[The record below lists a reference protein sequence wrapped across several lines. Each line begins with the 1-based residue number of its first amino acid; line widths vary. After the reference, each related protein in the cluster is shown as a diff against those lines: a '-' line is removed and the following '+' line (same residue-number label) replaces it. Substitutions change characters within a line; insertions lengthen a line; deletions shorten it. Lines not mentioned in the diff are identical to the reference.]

1 MKYSGQ
7 TGEFFELVDLSK
19 ANQKQIAE
27 SGPNELS
34 FVWFQSGTHRLII
47 DHQEQVFQENDILF
61 LTEFHQ
67 VEVEELGQAKL
78 LRWNKPFYCILNHDS
93 EVGCKGVL
101 FYGAS
106 DLPIIHPEKEEKE
119 LFTAVWKM
127 LEFEMRSQDSL
138 QGEMLQMMLK
148 RILILSTRMYKE
160 QRQWNQVKEPASDLI
175 RQYHFLVEK
184 HFRCKHTVA
193 EYAELLH
200 KSPKTLS
207 NLFKQL
213 GSKSPLQYI
222 KDRKLLE
229 AKRLLAY
236 TDKTASEIGYE
247 LGFADVQSFSRF
259 FKKEEGQSP
268 TVFQELTLV
277 GKNG

>member
-1 MKYSGQ
+1 MEYKGQ
-7 TGEFFELVDLSK
+7 AGERFELVDINSS
-19 ANQKQIAE
+19 NQDLIGQ

-34 FVWFQSGTHRLII
+34 FVWFLSDQNQLLI
-47 DHQEQVFQENDILF
+47 DHKEHFFQKNDILS
-61 LTEFHQ
+61 LTEFHKI
-67 VEVEELGQAKL
+67 EVGRIGQAKL
-78 LRWNKPFYCILNHDS
+78 LRWNKPFYCVLNHDS

-106 DLPIIHPEKEEKE
+106 DLPVIHPGIEELE
-119 LFTAVWKM
+119 LFSTVWKM

-160 QRQWNQVKEPASDLI
+160 QQQWSQVKEPTSDLI

-184 HFRCKHTVA
+184 HFKCKHSVA
-193 EYAELLH
+193 EYAALLH

-236 TDKTASEIGYE
+236 TDKSASEIGYE

-259 FKKEEGQSP
+259 
-268 TVFQELTLV
+268 L
-277 GKNG
+277 